1 MGSKPIMCIA
11 HYLHSVT
18 LYKELLYLSI
28 NTIIFNVQCIVYS
41 LNKQLCICAAEEGH
55 DKTTQIL
62 LDRGS
67 DPSAVDIVSIH

>member
-28 NTIIFNVQCIVYS
+28 NTIIFNVQCIVYRA
-41 LNKQLCICAAEEGH
+41 NKQLCIVQHLMDMIKQHKYYLIE
-55 DKTTQIL
+55 DQIHQQL
-62 LDRGS
+62 
-67 DPSAVDIVSIH
+67 IE